1 MRKSRPLIKIS
12 RLYSRGLLLVE
23 KEIGHL
29 EGLAIVNK
37 LPFSA
42 SKDLREYIKLLKDLE
57 TLQKA
62 KEAEKKAT
70 VRSKAANMSE
80 EELEA
85 LLNSK

>member
-1 MRKSRPLIKIS
+1 M
-12 RLYSRGLLLVE
+12 
-23 KEIGHL
+23 
-29 EGLAIVNK
+29 VNK

-42 SKDLREYIKLLKDLE
+42 SKDLREYLKLLKDLE

-62 KEAEKKAT
+62 KEAEKKDT

-85 LLNSK
+85 LLRSKI